1 MVLYCAA
8 DLLWAT
14 RIKATAEA
22 LSIPCRPAR
31 NVDMLRARLA
41 DSDVTGVIVDLEAGR
56 SPDADRV
63 GGAGNGENTALKV
76 IQAVREAGE
85 KQGEDPGQRPIRVLA
100 FGPHVEVELFEQAR
114 AAGADVVMARGAFD
128 RRLPEILRELG
139 GGGGGAGAGGF

>member
-41 DSDVTGVIVDLEAGR
+41 DSDVTGVIVDLEAGG
-56 SPDADRV
+56 SPDAEAA
-63 GGAGNGENTALKV
+63 GGPGNGENTALIV
-76 IQAVREAGE
+76 IRAAREAGV
-85 KQGEDPGQRPIRVLA
+85 KQGEDPVRRPIRVLA
-100 FGPHVEVELFEQAR
+100 FGPHVEVELFELAK
-114 AAGADVVMARGAFD
+114 AAGADVVLARGAFD
-128 RRLPEILRELG
+128 RRLPEILREL
-139 GGGGGAGAGGF
+139 AGGRS